1 MKNIISGKHPILEEQ
16 KQDLRTLF
24 ASPAYGLLREIIV
37 AHCTEQQVDY
47 ANKSMYSNDNA
58 AEQASAA
65 KEKAQRYMATM
76 DVLDDMG
83 KLEEEWFLIS
93 LEQRR

>member
-1 MKNIISGKHPILEEQ
+1 MKNIIANKHPILEEQ
-16 KQDLRTLF
+16 KKELRTLF

-37 AHCTEQQVDY
+37 AHCTVHQADFS
-47 ANKSMYSNDNA
+47 NKSMYPNENA
-58 AEQASAA
+58 EEQAKQA
-65 KEKAQRYMATM
+65 KLDAMRFMVTM
-76 DVLDDMG
+76 DVLDDVG